1 MRESPLQESCTFK
14 FSLHM
19 TVWTRHTEQ
28 GSDTFILNSINP
40 PPEEL
45 HLLKFTEAGL

>member
-40 PPEEL
+40 PEEL